1 MRKGGGRRGGKEQ
14 EVEVAIVTCP
24 GFPGYC
30 SESYVGNTCTV
41 VCARG
46 RNNVP
51 QCQADGTWTDIPRC
65 IEHDPGIEEQKT
77 DFCPGVPGYCS
88 LDLPGGLCTF
98 ECPIGPSIRSTC
110 SPDGTWEP
118 YPTCQDDPRETQ
130 DGCNPC
136 PGPNGGPRNR
146 TAEAGGSGGGS
157 SPRNGG
163 SKKGPGSNNIPGAG
177 GRKQAGGG
185 RKQGGGSRKQGGGG
199 GGETSCPG
207 EE

>member
-1 MRKGGGRRGGKEQ
+1 MARQHCLLILAAALLVAVSGMRKGGRRGGKKQ
-14 EVEVAIVTCP
+14 EEEVAVVTCP

-98 ECPIGPSIRSTC
+98 ECPIGPTIR
-110 SPDGTWEP
+110 
-118 YPTCQDDPRETQ
+118 
-130 DGCNPC
+130 
-136 PGPNGGPRNR
+136 
-146 TAEAGGSGGGS
+146 
-157 SPRNGG
+157 
-163 SKKGPGSNNIPGAG
+163 
-177 GRKQAGGG
+177 
-185 RKQGGGSRKQGGGG
+185 
-199 GGETSCPG
+199 
-207 EE
+207 